1 MDGEQAVA
9 KQAVDHEPVPCDRRN
24 DGSARFV
31 WELPYGRILIDVQA
45 DGGVVVNGR
54 AVTPAPPR
62 DCGALAA

>member
-45 DGGVVVNGR
+45 DGGV
-54 AVTPAPPR
+54 T
-62 DCGALAA
+62 AA